1 MLRLFFLIPD
11 FIIYF
16 FLALL
21 GLFCCESFPSSCC
34 KWGPLSCLV
43 WELFIAAAS
52 LVVEHRIYGV
62 WASVAATRGLSNY
75 GSQALEHRFSSHAW
89 AYLLCRI
96 WDLPD
101 PGIELVYPASAGR
114 SFTTEPPGEPD
125 AES

>member
-1 MLRLFFLIPD
+1 MRVFPPVAVSGGHFLVV
-11 FIIYF
+11 
-16 FLALL
+16 
-21 GLFCCESFPSSCC
+21 
-34 KWGPLSCLV
+34 V

>member
-1 MLRLFFLIPD
+1 MRVFPPVAASGGYFLVVV
-11 FIIYF
+11 
-16 FLALL
+16 
-21 GLFCCESFPSSCC
+21 
-34 KWGPLSCLV
+34 WG
-43 WELFIAAAS
+43 LFIAVSS

-62 WASVAATRGLSNY
+62 WASVAATCGLSNY

-96 WDLPD
+96 WDLPE